1 MSGGSGTAFSTY
13 IRTAAG
19 GGGVRSLRHV
29 LDDAG
34 KTVDCL
40 RHVLFDVV
48 AGTVFSTLS
57 LVLGGS
63 RTIFSVS
70 AVIPGSGR
78 ARDSLHFQHVNSEAK
93 RAGDSFQQHHG
104 YRGSHRP
111 PFVSALGPGN
121 YLWFSTDLSSTMF
134 SVGQTLKY
142 EYVGIPVPT
151 YSENTV
157 FQFRI
162 HSIFAECEGAR

>member
-1 MSGGSGTAFSTY
+1 MTAFSTY
-13 IRTAAG
+13 IRTAPAWG
-19 GGGVRSLRHV
+19 GGSSLRHV

-48 AGTVFSTLS
+48 AGTVFSTFS

-63 RTIFSVS
+63 RTISSMS
-70 AVIPGSGR
+70 AVVPGLGEPGTVSISSMSTLTPRLKGPGMVSSNTM
-78 ARDSLHFQHVNSEAK
+78 DT
-93 RAGDSFQQHHG
+93 G

-121 YLWFSTDLSSTMF
+121 YLWFSTYLSSTMS
-134 SVGQTLKY
+134 SVGQTLMY
-142 EYVGIPVPT
+142 E
-151 YSENTV
+151 
-157 FQFRI
+157 
-162 HSIFAECEGAR
+162 